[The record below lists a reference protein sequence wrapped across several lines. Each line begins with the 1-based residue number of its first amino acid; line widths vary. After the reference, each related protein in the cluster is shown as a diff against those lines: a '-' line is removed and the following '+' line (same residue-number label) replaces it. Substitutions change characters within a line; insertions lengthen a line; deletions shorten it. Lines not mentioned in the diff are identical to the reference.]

1 MIYIYIRMDEHFISV
16 SASTKR
22 WTVFVVRLNSAT
34 RQLFTT
40 ALFYNGPLA
49 LSGRRYYC
57 NLSWWRID
65 RRSPLPLSLSLRHSI
80 RLVLPIF
87 TLTPSL
93 SLPLKPSL
101 FLQGARSLF
110 LLLLPM
116 CNSSCH
122 IPATPRH
129 HTLVHTPA
137 PGCIGSCI
145 CTFKTFYA
153 IYIRL
158 TPQRQRRSRW
168 RWPARRRGVEN
179 REKGRKKTQKG
190 EREGERERKRERERV
205 RLRWSIDTRIEREWE
220 RKRKK
225 KAIRLPPIAPSDE
238 RLDHALIIL
247 PPRLWQL
254 RVSRSYF
261 RFVGSL
267 PFK

>member
-1 MIYIYIRMDEHFISV
+1 MIYIRMDEHFISV
-16 SASTKR
+16 SATTKR

-110 LLLLPM
+110 LSLSYQCAIPVA
-116 CNSSCH
+116 
-122 IPATPRH
+122 IFQQRPAT
-129 HTLVHTPA
+129 TPLFILPLPVA
-137 PGCIGSCI
+137 
-145 CTFKTFYA
+145 
-153 IYIRL
+153 
-158 TPQRQRRSRW
+158 
-168 RWPARRRGVEN
+168 PARAYARSKLFMPFTSDLRLNVSVVRVDGDRRVGV
-179 REKGRKKTQKG
+179 G
-190 EREGERERKRERERV
+190 
-205 RLRWSIDTRIEREWE
+205 
-220 RKRKK
+220 
-225 KAIRLPPIAPSDE
+225 
-238 RLDHALIIL
+238 
-247 PPRLWQL
+247 
-254 RVSRSYF
+254 
-261 RFVGSL
+261 
-267 PFK
+267 

>member
-190 EREGERERKRERERV
+190 EREGERERERV